1 MPKPPSSNPIVLYWH
16 RTDLRLHDSPALKAA
31 LSLNPSIFIPLWTW
45 DPHYV
50 YRSRVGPNRWRFLL
64 ESQDEL
70 SKSYKRLNP
79 KQQLWVVREAPIT
92 ILPKL
97 FKAWG
102 ITHLVF
108 EKDTDAYAR
117 ARDEEVLQLAE
128 KAGVEVI
135 VRMGRN
141 LFDPD
146 ELVSKNGGKATM
158 SMAQVEKAAQNI
170 GNGCPERIVET
181 PVEGEIPDAWEFER
195 MRLDSDFK
203 VGVDEKPDLNE
214 GFRTGKDKQYVSVM
228 GPKNDFGVPTLEE
241 IGIKIEDATTPH
253 RGGENEAL
261 RILASCIKDEEYIG
275 RFEKPNTSP
284 ADFEPQSTTILS
296 PHLHFGTLSVR
307 KFWWDVQDILEK
319 RRKEKKSVSTIPTNL
334 PGQLL
339 FRDMYFGAQAA
350 VGDAFATTYGNPV
363 VRLVDW
369 HLQSKNLE
377 NGSETEDD
385 TRNYTVDSEEAEEWF
400 IRWREGRTGFPW
412 IDALMRQLR
421 REGWIHHLGRHSV
434 ACFLTRGGCYV
445 SWERGAEVFEE
456 LLIDHET
463 ACNIGNWMWLSCTA
477 FFAQF
482 YRCYSPIAFGKKWDP
497 EGNFIRRYVPE
508 LADFDKKYIYEP
520 WKAPIADQKKWGC
533 RVTGDGSG
541 SSEKEEGKTYPKP
554 MFDFDKRRQICLDSM
569 KNAYDVGLHGA
580 DKEVMDGSWG
590 EKFHGGEK
598 PKKRQKTEK

>member
-1 MPKPPSSNPIVLYWH
+1 MPKPPPSNPIVLYWH

-31 LSLNPSIFIPLWTW
+31 LSLNPQIFIPLWTW

-64 ESQDEL
+64 ESQEEL
-70 SKSYKRLNP
+70 SKSYKNLNP
-79 KQQLWVVREAPIT
+79 NQQLWVVREAPIT

-97 FKAWG
+97 FQAWG

-108 EKDTDAYAR
+108 EKDTDSYAR
-117 ARDEEVLQLAE
+117 LRDEEVLRLAE
-128 KAGVEVI
+128 KAGVDVI

-158 SMAQVEKAAQNI
+158 SMAQVEKASGKI
-170 GNGCPERIVET
+170 GNGCPEKVVDT
-181 PVEGEIPDAWEFER
+181 PGKGEIPDALEVEK
-195 MRLDSDFK
+195 MKLDFK
-203 VGVDEKPDLNE
+203 FKEGGVDAEPDLNK

-228 GPKNDFGVPTLEE
+228 GPKHDFGVPTLEE
-241 IGIKIEDATTPH
+241 IGINIEDATTPH
-253 RGGENEAL
+253 RGGEKEAL
-261 RILASCIKDEEYIG
+261 RILESCIKDEEYIG

-350 VGDAFATTYGNPV
+350 VGDTFATTYRNPV

-377 NGSETEDD
+377 NGSEAEDD
-385 TRNYTVDSEEAEEWF
+385 TRGYTVDSEEAEEWF

-477 FFAQF
+477 FFAQY
-482 YRCYSPIAFGKKWDP
+482 YRCYSPIAFGRKWDP
-497 EGNFIRRYVPE
+497 EGTFIRRYVPE

-541 SSEKEEGKTYPKP
+541 SSEEGKTYPKP

-580 DKEVMDGSWG
+580 DKEVMDGSWV
-590 EKFHGGEK
+590 EKFHGDEK